1 MDESS
6 ILMLCF
12 WASCGLLGFA
22 YGGYHVL
29 MFVVARV
36 ASKREGQIASEPS
49 SVSCILVVADEVA
62 RIEDRLSNL
71 LQNGGPTNEL
81 EVVVVTDG
89 DRDGT
94 TEKIKTLA
102 QSDARIKVVQVP
114 ERLGKANGLNL
125 GVAAARNEI
134 LVFADARQKFAAD
147 TIALLTRAF
156 ADAKTGAVSGRLAVA
171 GDASAVGQGVGTY
184 WSMEVKLRTAEADLD
199 SCIGCT
205 GAVYAVR
212 RALYQ
217 PIPVDTL
224 LDDVVIPMQIAVS
237 GYRVRYE
244 PAALAHDPQELD
256 PAREKIRKRRT
267 LAGNF
272 QMLCRYPG
280 WLLPWRN
287 RLWFQLIAHKYLRLA
302 GPVLLVTILLTNA
315 GLLTLPFYQAV
326 FGLQIVFYL
335 LALTGLLV
343 PQLKAKLF
351 ALPAAFAFLNWMIVR
366 GFLHYVSAPQGGAW
380 ETVKKK

>member
-12 WASCGLLGFA
+12 WASSGLLGFA

-29 MFVVARV
+29 MLVMAR
-36 ASKREGQIASEPS
+36 AGSKRGGEMVPEPF
-49 SVSCILVVADEVA
+49 SVSCVLVVADEVT

-71 LQNGGPTNEL
+71 LQNGGPMKEL

-94 TEKIKTLA
+94 TAKIKALA

-134 LVFADARQKFAAD
+134 LVFADARQMFAAD
-147 TIALLTRAF
+147 TIALLVRAF

-171 GDASAVGQGVGTY
+171 GDASAVGQGVGAY
-184 WSMEVKLRTAEADLD
+184 WTMEVKLRTAEAELD

-224 LDDVVIPMQIAVS
+224 LDDVVIPMQIAVN

-272 QMLCRYPG
+272 QMLFRYPG

-287 RLWFQLIAHKYLRLA
+287 RLWLQLIAHKYLRLA

-315 GLLTLPFYQAV
+315 GLLKLPFYQAV

-351 ALPAAFAFLNWMIVR
+351 ALPAAFVFLNWMIVR
-366 GFLHYVSAPQGGAW
+366 GFLHYVSAPQRGAW
-380 ETVKKK
+380 EMVNKK